1 MAKMLTTKDVQAILQ
16 VDRSTI
22 YRMVEAGQIPA
33 VKVGKQ
39 WRFPADQ
46 VEGWLQRQ
54 TSPPLPAS
62 LANGSSN
69 HNNLASLVPLACVQL
84 IQDTFAEAL
93 GAMIVIT
100 DITGQP
106 ITQVSNPCGLFKAIH
121 QVPNAL
127 QKCIEEWG
135 HMAQS
140 LDLEPKLTPGYLGLL
155 GTRGLVRVGSE
166 LKGMVFIGGIAPT
179 DWPPAGAEVAAMAT
193 EFGLQ
198 PEALKPH
205 LDEVFYLDQARQTL
219 ILSQV
224 QRIANILAHI
234 VAERMAL
241 MGKLDT
247 IAKLVTS

>member
-54 TSPPLPAS
+54 TSAPSSAS
-62 LANGSSN
+62 PANGSNN
-69 HNNLASLVPLACVQL
+69 HHNLASLIPLACVQL

-106 ITQVSNPCGLFKAIH
+106 ITQVSNPCGLFKVIH
-121 QVPNAL
+121 QAPHAL
-127 QKCIEEWG
+127 QKCIEDWG
-135 HMAQS
+135 HLAQS
-140 LDLEPKLTPGYLGLL
+140 LDLEPKLTPGHLGLL
-155 GTRGLVRVGSE
+155 GSRGLVRVGSE
-166 LKGMVFIGGIAPT
+166 LKGMVFIGGIAPAK
-179 DWPPAGAEVAAMAT
+179 WPPTETEVAALAA

-205 LDEVFYLDQARQTL
+205 LNEVFYLDRAQQTL
-219 ILSQV
+219 ILSQA
-224 QRIANILAHI
+224 QRIANILTHI